1 MMRKYIKKAL
11 CIVMALVLTMSLC
24 ACSTDPNC
32 GSYVCKTVTVG
43 DITVNVNEAFV
54 NGASLELK
62 QAGACDVVLDGK
74 KYEGSWKSEG
84 SQVTITLEEEPSVGT
99 ISGNTISIDIF
110 DIGMTLIFEKN

>member
-1 MMRKYIKKAL
+1 MKKHIKKVL
-11 CIVMALVLTMSLC
+11 CIVLALVLTMSLC
-24 ACSTDPNC
+24 ACSEDPNC

-62 QAGACDVVLDGK
+62 QAGACEVLLDGT

-84 SQVTITLEEEPSVGT
+84 SSVTVTLEEEPSVGT
-99 ISGNTISIDIF
+99 ISGNTISIDLL
-110 DIGMTLIFEKN
+110 DLGMILVFEKK